1 MNFSRRRPLEDFPT
15 EMTAI
20 WSCTREDCNGWMRNN
35 YSFEDVPAC
44 PQCKSPM
51 ISSMKDLPILVD
63 SSYGVKAAI
72 KNMNEKRNVPAQ

>member
-1 MNFSRRRPLEDFPT
+1 MYYSRRRPLEDFPK

-20 WSCTREDCNGWMRNN
+20 WSCTREDCKGWMRNN

-51 ISSMKDLPILVD
+51 ISSMKNLPILLD
-63 SSYGVKAAI
+63 STYEVKTVL
-72 KNMNEKRNVPAQ
+72 KTMNEKQNVPAQ